1 MSKILYIGER
11 TVTHEEKRA
20 WIMLVVNA
28 AAYSIYAAIILSRAD
43 GRALTEVPY
52 AGVLLLTIIVAIA
65 TTIVADIVSGIVNR
79 RESRIKD
86 VRDREIGRLG
96 DRVGQAFVIIG
107 ATAAMLMAMA
117 DWNRFWIANVIYL
130 CFAISS
136 VLGSLA
142 KVLVYRGRFPEW

>member
-1 MSKILYIGER
+1 MSKILYIEER

-28 AAYSIYAAIILSRAD
+28 AAYGIYAAIILSRAD

-52 AGVLLLTIIVAIA
+52 AALLLLTIVVAIV
-65 TTIVADIVSGIVNR
+65 TTIVLDIVSGMVNR
-79 RESRIKD
+79 RESRLKD

-117 DWNRFWIANVIYL
+117 DWNRFWIVNVIYL

-136 VLGSLA
+136 VLGSLT